1 MPVWR
6 VKSHGRNSRGR
17 DFREVVCSLDSLL
30 RAYLTGSE
38 VPVTGSRGAV
48 ATGLRLSEGLRSLQT
63 SGKRPYSIWMYLPS
77 SENGLAQVT
86 VLTGRV
92 QGSLGSSGQRTGSS
106 EQGEELELP
115 SMPWCC
121 RDG

>member
-1 MPVWR
+1 M
-6 VKSHGRNSRGR
+6 
-17 DFREVVCSLDSLL
+17 VCSLDSLL

-48 ATGLRLSEGLRSLQT
+48 ATGLRLNEGLRSLQT

-106 EQGEELELP
+106 EQGEELEHP

>member
-6 VKSHGRNSRGR
+6 VKNHSRNSCGR
-17 DFREVVCSLDSLL
+17 DFREVLCSLDSLV
-30 RAYLTGSE
+30 RSCLTGSE
-38 VPVTGSRGAV
+38 VPVTGSRGVV

-77 SENGLAQVT
+77 SGNGLAQVT
-86 VLTGRV
+86 VLTERV
-92 QGSLGSSGQRTGSS
+92 QGSLGSSGQCTGNSG
-106 EQGEELELP
+106 QGEEMELP

-121 RDG
+121 RAG

>member
-6 VKSHGRNSRGR
+6 VKSHDRNSHGR
-17 DFREVVCSLDSLL
+17 DFREVLLGLNSLL
-30 RAYLTGSE
+30 RSYLTASE
-38 VPVTGSRGAV
+38 VPVTGSRVAV

-63 SGKRPYSIWMYLPS
+63 SGKRPYSIWMYLLS
-77 SENGLAQVT
+77 SENGLAQVM

-92 QGSLGSSGQRTGSS
+92 QGSFGSSGQRIGSS
-106 EQGEELELP
+106 GQGEELELP

-121 RDG
+121 RAG